1 MSGAEKS
8 YKIGTVAKLTGLS
21 THALRIWEKRY
32 GITSPKRAKGGGRLY
47 SDAEVE
53 RFKRIK
59 RLIDMG
65 HAISQL
71 AHLPLE
77 SLDELA
83 QPTIG
88 LSAAYDEA
96 PLAPGTVAS
105 FLSAIH
111 LLDLPRADRVLGHAA
126 VSLEPRTLIDD
137 VLVPIFTEVGDRWA
151 RGVLSVAEEHAATS
165 VLRNQLGSLM
175 RLFANEVG
183 PGPVVSA
190 TLSGE
195 LHEFGAL
202 LAALTA
208 AALGWRVVYLGTNLP
223 APQLANAARLASADV
238 VMVSV
243 VYHHPG
249 AALSQLRAELPRAID
264 VVAGGAALRASDMK
278 VAGLTI
284 LGSLGDLERWLT
296 GRAAKSAV
304 SRG

>member
-1 MSGAEKS
+1 MSDGEKS

-32 GITSPKRAKGGGRLY
+32 GLTTPKRAKGGGRLY
-47 SDAEVE
+47 TEQEVE

-65 HAISQL
+65 HSISQL
-71 AHLPLE
+71 AHLPLQALE
-77 SLDELA
+77 ELA
-83 QPTIG
+83 SPEVPTPSLEETALG
-88 LSAAYDEA
+88 PY
-96 PLAPGTVAS
+96 TVAK
-105 FLSAIH
+105 FMSAVSQ
-111 LLDLPRADRVLGHAA
+111 LDLPKADRILGHAA

-137 VLVPIFTEVGDRWA
+137 VLIPIFSEVGGRWA
-151 RGVLSVAEEHAATS
+151 RGQLSVAEEHAATS

-190 TLSGE
+190 TFSDE

-223 APQLANAARLASADV
+223 GAQIANAARIASASV
-238 VMVSV
+238 VMVSA
-243 VYHHPG
+243 VYHSPG
-249 AALSQLRAELPRAID
+249 PALTQLREMLPQSTALL
-264 VVAGGAALRASDMK
+264 AGGAALTGDN
-278 VAGLTI
+278 LTI
-284 LGSLGDLERWLT
+284 PGVTVLGSLADLERWLT
-296 GRAAKSAV
+296 RQSAAKRA
-304 SRG
+304 